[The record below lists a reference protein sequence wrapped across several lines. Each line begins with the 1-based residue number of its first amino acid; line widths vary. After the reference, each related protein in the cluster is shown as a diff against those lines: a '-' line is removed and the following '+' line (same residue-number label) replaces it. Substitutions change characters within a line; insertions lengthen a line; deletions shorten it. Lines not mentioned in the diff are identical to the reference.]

1 MRFFYIEY
9 SMFFEDDYDENDS
22 TIIEAKNKKQAVVK
36 LKQNTSDENY
46 KKIVV
51 DTIYETTSDARSK

>member
-1 MRFFYIEY
+1 MRFFFIEY
-9 SMFFEDDYDENDS
+9 SMFFEDDYDESDS
-22 TIIEAKNKKQAVVK
+22 TIIEAKNKKQAVAM